1 MSVDQHLII
10 FKFKLKLKQLN
21 CYLFFKKTKS
31 KMNSL
36 NQVSHRLSPED
47 VIMQYGQYLQKKN
60 LELILSLYH
69 DDAEVIPEQL
79 NSIQAKNELTP
90 FYKNTFSSITI
101 DGQLKITSTYQTENV
116 AIVRC
121 EEQAKITNLA
131 TGIIT
136 TNYFREMFVLTQ
148 TNGTWLIFKYM
159 FSQNINQVQTES

>member
-1 MSVDQHLII
+1 
-10 FKFKLKLKQLN
+10 
-21 CYLFFKKTKS
+21 
-31 KMNSL
+31 MNSL

-69 DDAEVIPEQL
+69 NDAEVIPEQL
-79 NSIQAKNELTP
+79 NSIQGKNELTP

>member
-1 MSVDQHLII
+1 
-10 FKFKLKLKQLN
+10 
-21 CYLFFKKTKS
+21 
-31 KMNSL
+31 MNSL

-121 EEQAKITNLA
+121 EEQAKIMNLA

>member
-1 MSVDQHLII
+1 MS
-10 FKFKLKLKQLN
+10 
-21 CYLFFKKTKS
+21 
-31 KMNSL
+31 
-36 NQVSHRLSPED
+36 
-47 VIMQYGQYLQKKN
+47 
-60 LELILSLYH
+60 
-69 DDAEVIPEQL
+69 
-79 NSIQAKNELTP
+79 ELTP

>member
-1 MSVDQHLII
+1 
-10 FKFKLKLKQLN
+10 
-21 CYLFFKKTKS
+21 
-31 KMNSL
+31 MNSL

-79 NSIQAKNELTP
+79 NSIQGKNELTP

>member
-1 MSVDQHLII
+1 
-10 FKFKLKLKQLN
+10 
-21 CYLFFKKTKS
+21 
-31 KMNSL
+31 MNSL

-79 NSIQAKNELTP
+79 NSIQGKNELTP

-121 EEQAKITNLA
+121 EEQAKVTNLA
-131 TGIIT
+131 TSIIT